1 MPRAH
6 TGRIDLG
13 APSPL
18 EGSFAYGFEAGR
30 ADRFGN
36 PVKPREW
43 FLVPLPV
50 IDEIV
55 RRIQDHSILEYEYDR
70 ETAALQKIA

>member
-1 MPRAH
+1 MN
-6 TGRIDLG
+6 DL
-13 APSPL
+13 SDEEL
-18 EGSFAYGFEAGR
+18 HRFLGSARFEIEI

-70 ETAALQKIA
+70 ETAALQKIV